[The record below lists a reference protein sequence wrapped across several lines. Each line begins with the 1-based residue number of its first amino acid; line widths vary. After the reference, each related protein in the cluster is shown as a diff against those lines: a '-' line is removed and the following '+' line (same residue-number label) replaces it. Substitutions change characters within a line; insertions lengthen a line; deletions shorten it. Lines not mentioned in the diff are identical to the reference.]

1 MPSTLE
7 RLREHWLDNVGLL
20 VSGALTAAVVL
31 RILAVAH
38 FDVLTAAAILQRG
51 GTTNVLV
58 GAVLASVPSLAAAA
72 VPLITAVVAL
82 SQKTTFRAVWVITV
96 FLVLSIILWVLF
108 VPSRLATLV
117 GGSMLAT
124 SLLVLVLRRQ
134 KDRATEAL
142 ALEAGAPERDA
153 ALVKA
158 LSAQGDA
165 LASDS
170 DAVAAELEALDALD
184 AAPRKKEAAL
194 ERIRA
199 TAESIQARREEL
211 TANLDRVQRRI
222 DRRMALRE
230 KEKSLTLRTTR
241 VVVGVMAVLA
251 CAILFSSSAVP
262 WLPTERIEKQQR
274 CGIYW
279 VRIG

>member
-158 LSAQGDA
+158 LSAQGTHSRPTPTRLPLSSRRLMRSMPHRGKRRRLLNASELLPRASRRDA
-165 LASDS
+165 
-170 DAVAAELEALDALD
+170 
-184 AAPRKKEAAL
+184 R
-194 ERIRA
+194 
-199 TAESIQARREEL
+199 
-211 TANLDRVQRRI
+211 
-222 DRRMALRE
+222 
-230 KEKSLTLRTTR
+230 SL
-241 VVVGVMAVLA
+241 
-251 CAILFSSSAVP
+251 P
-262 WLPTERIEKQQR
+262 PT
-274 CGIYW
+274 
-279 VRIG
+279 